1 VKRPFVA
8 GLVIGA
14 ILLVGFLAT
23 GLATRASGERRPV
36 PGTTTTTVPAR
47 TQQGATVPQT
57 VPQPEATPTPSPAF
71 DQGDLEVLTGR
82 HLAFPVKDWD
92 VAKLIDTFT
101 ESRGTHPHDAL
112 DILAPRGTPV
122 LAVDDGIVKRL
133 FTSVRGG
140 LTVYQFDPTESYCYY
155 YAHLDHYADGIV
167 EGRKL
172 QKGDLIGYV
181 GTTGNAPPQTP
192 HLHFTIFKLGPERRW
207 WEGAAL
213 NPFTLYKGR

>member
-1 VKRPFVA
+1 MAADRVKRAFVA

-14 ILLVGFLAT
+14 MLLTGFLVTA
-23 GLATRASGERRPV
+23 LATRAAGARVTV
-36 PGTTTTTVPAR
+36 PSTTTTTTVPKSAA
-47 TQQGATVPQT
+47 QS
-57 VPQPEATPTPSPAF
+57 VPQPVPTPTPSPAF
-71 DQGDLEVLTGR
+71 DGTDLEVLAAR
-82 HLAFPVKDWD
+82 HLAFPVEGWN

-122 LAVDDGIVKRL
+122 LAVDDGLVKRV

-155 YAHLDHYADGIV
+155 YAHLDRYADGIV

-181 GTTGNAPPQTP
+181 GTTGNASPEAP